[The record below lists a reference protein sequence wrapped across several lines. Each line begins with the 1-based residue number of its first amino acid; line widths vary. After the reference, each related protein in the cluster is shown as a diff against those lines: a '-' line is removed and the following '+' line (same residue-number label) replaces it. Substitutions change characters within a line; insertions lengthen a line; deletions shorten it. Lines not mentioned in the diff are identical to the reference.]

1 MRLQAVLFDMGGT
14 LDDYHYDRAS
24 ALAALPD
31 LRKLLARAGG
41 GARGQSSV
49 LMLDDEGLLDLVDQ
63 GEVAYRCVREKNLVE
78 SPADLVWRDFYLKG
92 RGAFPGLDPELGE
105 ELAFLVDTRFYL
117 RSLRPEAPSVLEALK
132 ARGLK
137 LAIVSNVLSRGQVPS
152 DLARYGIDGLFDA
165 VLTSSEFGRRKPDPA
180 IFLRAA
186 DLVGARPENCAF
198 VGDRVSRD
206 IAGAKGALF
215 ALAVLLRNPLVA
227 DSEPAKP
234 EPDFAID
241 SLDELIPGLE
251 SFETGESI

>member
-31 LRKLLARAGG
+31 LRELLARAEG
-41 GARGQSSV
+41 GARGQSTV
-49 LMLDDEGLLDLVDQ
+49 LVLDDEGLLDLVDR
-63 GEVAYRCVREKNLVE
+63 GEAAYRRIREKDLVE
-78 SPADLVWRDFYLKG
+78 LPADLVWREYYLKS
-92 RGAFPGLDPELGE
+92 RGSFPGLGPELGE
-105 ELAFLVDTRFYL
+105 ELAFLIDTRFYL
-117 RSLRPEAPSVLEALK
+117 RSLRPEAPAALHALR

-137 LAIVSNVLSRGQVPS
+137 LAIVSNVLSRGQVSS
-152 DLARYGIDGLFDA
+152 DLARYGIEGLFDA

-186 DLVGARPENCAF
+186 DMVGARPESCAF

-206 IAGAKGALF
+206 IAGAKGAGLAF
-215 ALAVLLRNPLVA
+215 ALLLRNPLVA

-234 EPDFAID
+234 EPDLAID
-241 SLDELIPGLE
+241 SLDELLHGLQ
-251 SFETGESI
+251 SLETGGSI